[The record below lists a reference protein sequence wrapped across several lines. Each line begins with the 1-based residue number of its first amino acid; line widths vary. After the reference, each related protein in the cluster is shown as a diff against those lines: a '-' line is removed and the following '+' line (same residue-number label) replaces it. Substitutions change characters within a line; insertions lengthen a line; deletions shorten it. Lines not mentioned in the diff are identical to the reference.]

1 MIDEYYISLNYSP
14 VHLLE
19 MMYNESK
26 CTDNYY
32 LSPVNVL
39 RCDVSPALRQELS
52 KIINAPF
59 SDCGFLKTKP
69 LQTYP
74 IHIDAFRIAAINMPM
89 FEETEGFNS
98 MIFTGKKIETIKYN
112 ANHFTL
118 LNVMKPH
125 GVQNNN
131 TEKERVILSIGF
143 KNNSYNELLQKF
155 KGGDLINDT
164 K

>member
-1 MIDEYYISLNYSP
+1 MDDYYISLNYSP
-14 VHLLE
+14 THLLE
-19 MMYNESK
+19 MMYNEAACADK
-26 CTDNYY
+26 YY

-39 RCDVSPALRQELS
+39 RCDVSNELRTELT

-74 IHIDAFRIAAINMPM
+74 LHVDVFRIAAINMPL

-112 ANHFTL
+112 ANYFTL
-118 LNVMKPH
+118 LNVMKLH
-125 GVQNNN
+125 GVKNNN
-131 TEKERVILSIGF
+131 TEKERVMLSIGF
-143 KNNSYNELLQKF
+143 KEHTYKELLQKF
-155 KGGDLINDT
+155 KGGALINDT